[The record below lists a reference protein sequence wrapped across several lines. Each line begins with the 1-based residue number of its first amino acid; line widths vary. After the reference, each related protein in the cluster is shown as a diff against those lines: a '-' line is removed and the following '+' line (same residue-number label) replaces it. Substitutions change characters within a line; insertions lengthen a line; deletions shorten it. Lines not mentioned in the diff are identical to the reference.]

1 MYFFTRLTL
10 SGRSAVRKKNNIF
23 MKIRLMRK
31 SHNKNTIYITMKKI
45 LFILFALLLVPNISL
60 AQEQEKKQAVYFYA
74 TWCSH
79 CQQVDKF
86 FKENG
91 FYDKYDIRK
100 FNFDERENKV
110 LLKKILDS
118 KLNANAGIPA
128 LIIDEEVL
136 MGDEPIIKDFE
147 KKMEASKGTS
157 LQYMEKFGTG
167 KPDKIKE
174 APKPKKEEETNNE
187 NEGVA
192 LPLLFGAAITDA
204 INPCA
209 FAVLILLVGTVLRS
223 QGRKRAL
230 WAGLLFSLSI
240 FISYF
245 LMGLGLYKAIT
256 IFNIPKYFSLLVGGL
271 AILIGLANLKDTF
284 WYGKFFIME
293 VPLSWR
299 PKMQTILKHATSPF
313 GAFTSGLLVSLFLLP
328 CSSGPY
334 IVIVGLL
341 AEKVNVAVATS
352 QLALYNFIFILPMLV
367 ITLGMYFF
375 NLEMV
380 KLEKMRKN
388 NLRVLHAIVGIIML
402 LMGVYLIQGWI

>member
-1 MYFFTRLTL
+1 
-10 SGRSAVRKKNNIF
+10 
-23 MKIRLMRK
+23 
-31 SHNKNTIYITMKKI
+31 MKK
-45 LFILFALLLVPNISL
+45 LFFAFFMAFILVPNISL

-79 CQQVDKF
+79 CQQVEKF

-91 FYDKYDIRK
+91 YYEKYDIRK

-128 LIIDEEVL
+128 IIIDEEVL

-147 KKMEASKGTS
+147 KKMEASKGIS
-157 LQYMEKFGTG
+157 LQYVEKFGAG
-167 KPDKIKE
+167 KADKVKA
-174 APKPKKEEETNNE
+174 APKPKTETEEKNK
-187 NEGVA
+187 GVA

-209 FAVLILLVGTVLRS
+209 FAVLILLVGTVLRA

-230 WAGLLFSLSI
+230 WAGLLFSLAI

-256 IFNIPKYFSLLVGGL
+256 IFNIPKYFSLVVGGL

-341 AEKVNVAVATS
+341 AEKVNVIVATS

-375 NLEMV
+375 NFEMA
-380 KLEKMRKN
+380 KLEKMRKE
-388 NLRVLHAIVGIIML
+388 NLRVLHAIVGVIML
-402 LMGVYLIQGWI
+402 SMGVYLVQGWI

>member
-1 MYFFTRLTL
+1 
-10 SGRSAVRKKNNIF
+10 
-23 MKIRLMRK
+23 
-31 SHNKNTIYITMKKI
+31 MKK
-45 LFILFALLLVPNISL
+45 LFFLLFFALLLVPNLSL
-60 AQEQEKKQAVYFYA
+60 AQEKKQAVYFYA

-79 CQQVDKF
+79 CQKVDAF
-86 FKENG
+86 LKEKG

-110 LLKKILDS
+110 LLKNVLGDVGIAD
-118 KLNANAGIPA
+118 AGIPA
-128 LIIDEEVL
+128 MVIDEEVL
-136 MGDEPIIKDFE
+136 LGDVPIIKNFE
-147 KKMEASKGTS
+147 SKMEASKGLA
-157 LQYMEKFGTG
+157 LQYTEKFGSG

-174 APKPKKEEETNNE
+174 APKPKKEVDERNQ
-187 NEGVA
+187 GVA
-192 LPLLFGAAITDA
+192 LPLLFGAALSDA

-209 FAVLILLVGTVLRS
+209 FAVLILLVGTVLRA
-223 QGRKRAL
+223 QGRRRAL
-230 WAGLLFSLSI
+230 WAGLLFSLAI

-256 IFNIPKYFSLLVGGL
+256 IFNIPKYFSLVVGAL

-299 PKMQTILKHATSPF
+299 PKMQSILRHATSPF
-313 GAFTSGLLVSLFLLP
+313 GALISGILVSLFLLP

-341 AEKVNVAVATS
+341 AEKVNVTVATA
-352 QLALYNFIFILPMLV
+352 QLALYNLIFILPMLA

-375 NLEMV
+375 NFEMS
-380 KLEKMRKN
+380 KLEKIRKS
-388 NLRVLHAIVGIIML
+388 NLRVLHAIVGTIMV
-402 LMGVYLIQGWI
+402 LMGLYLIQGWL